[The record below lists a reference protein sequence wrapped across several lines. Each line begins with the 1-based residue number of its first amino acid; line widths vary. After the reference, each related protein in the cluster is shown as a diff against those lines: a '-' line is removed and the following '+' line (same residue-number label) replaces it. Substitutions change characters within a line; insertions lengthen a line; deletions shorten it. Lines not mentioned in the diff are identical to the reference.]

1 MAPQRCICTNPSNC
15 ENVTLYGKGDSAD
28 VIKDLAGLS
37 GWAQSNHKGPNER
50 DGERSE
56 SE

>member
-15 ENVTLYGKGDSAD
+15 ENVTLHGKGDSAD